1 MGLCSVFFG
10 APKLIGRASS
20 RLFAIELNVKPGA
33 ALSDTWLGRKEL
45 TSPSPAA
52 IAALVVFQNEIKQ
65 MADGRTPATID
76 DSAPDLSSPL
86 NLGLITNADYRL
98 MVESISDYAILFLDP
113 SGILLS
119 WNAGARQ
126 LMGYE
131 ADEAIGRHFSM
142 FYPSELLEKNWP
154 QHELE
159 VAAAV
164 GQFQEEGWR
173 LRKNGTRFWSS
184 VVITRLTGPDGML
197 RGFSKIT
204 RDLSERQKQDDLL
217 RASEERFRLIVDSV
231 KDYAIFM
238 LDPSGFI
245 VSWNTGAK
253 ANKGYEAH
261 EIIGKH
267 FSVFYPPEVAAT
279 GFPDQELKIA
289 RDVGRF
295 EDEGWRVRKDGSRF
309 WASVIISAVFDETGR
324 HRGFAK
330 ITRDLTE
337 RRRISTLED
346 EGRRITTFLA
356 MLGHEL
362 RNPLTPISN
371 AVAIMERLG
380 QAVDAKTLT
389 RMNSIIS
396 RQLKQITRL
405 VDDLLDVGRITSGK
419 IHLEAKPVNLTDV
432 VEEALEMV
440 KPSADAKHHMLAS
453 RTPDAGLWISGD
465 RARMIQVVCNLLNNA
480 VKFTPDGGRIEVRL
494 QEVGSNAEII
504 VNDNGP
510 GIAPAH
516 IPQVFKLF
524 AQGDQEISRP
534 QGGLGLGLTLVQQ
547 LVTLHGGDISAFS
560 KGIPGEG
567 VDFVVRLPR
576 VPAPLERKR
585 EGSADTRKMVL
596 VVDDNLDATETMCLL
611 VESLGYASRT
621 AYDGPS
627 ALEAIK
633 VEQPDLVLLDIGLP
647 GFSGVEVARRVRRE
661 ISHPP
666 TLVAVTGFGQASDR
680 DTSLAAGFYA
690 HLTKPVDAHQLE
702 SLLER
707 LLGKP

>member
-1 MGLCSVFFG
+1 
-10 APKLIGRASS
+10 
-20 RLFAIELNVKPGA
+20 
-33 ALSDTWLGRKEL
+33 
-45 TSPSPAA
+45 
-52 IAALVVFQNEIKQ
+52 
-65 MADGRTPATID
+65 MADGNAPATYD
-76 DSAPDLSSPL
+76 EAASNLSGPL
-86 NLGLITNADYRL
+86 NLGSITNTDYRL
-98 MVESISDYAILFLDP
+98 MIDSIADYAIFFLDP
-113 SGILLS
+113 SGIVLS
-119 WNAGARQ
+119 WNTGAR
-126 LMGYE
+126 LLKGYE
-131 ADEAIGRHFSM
+131 AHEVLGRHLSI
-142 FYPSELLEKNWP
+142 FYPPELLEKNWP

-159 VAAAV
+159 VAAAM
-164 GQFQEEGWR
+164 GQFQDEGWR
-173 LRKNGTRFWSS
+173 LRKDGTRFWSS
-184 VVITRLTGPDGML
+184 VVITRLTGADGKL

-204 RDLSERQKQDDLL
+204 RDLSHRRQQDDLL
-217 RASEERFRLIVDSV
+217 RASEERFRLIVDGV

-238 LDPSGFI
+238 LDPSGYI

-279 GFPDQELKIA
+279 GFPDKELKVA
-289 RDVGRF
+289 REVGRF

-309 WASVIISAVFDETGR
+309 WASVIITALFDETGR

-380 QAVDAKTLT
+380 QAVDTKTLA

-419 IHLEAKPVNLTDV
+419 IHLESKPVQLSDV
-432 VEEALEMV
+432 VEEAVEML
-440 KPSADAKHHMLAS
+440 KPSADAKHHALVF
-453 RTPDAGLWISGD
+453 RDPVPDLWITGD

-480 VKFTPDGGRIEVRL
+480 IKFTPDGGRIEVQLR
-494 QEVGSNAEII
+494 QAGAHAELS
-504 VNDNGP
+504 VSDNGP
-510 GIAPAH
+510 GIAPSH
-516 IPQVFKLF
+516 LPRVFMLF
-524 AQGDQEISRP
+524 SQGDQEISRP
-534 QGGLGLGLTLVQQ
+534 QGGLGLGLTLVEQ

-560 KGIPGEG
+560 KGMPGEG
-567 VDFVVRLPR
+567 VEFVIRLPC
-576 VPAPLERKR
+576 VAAPLERKKDDSDR
-585 EGSADTRKMVL
+585 PGKTVL
-596 VVDDNLDATETMCLL
+596 VVDDNRDAAETMCLL
-611 VESLGYASRT
+611 VESLGYLTRT
-621 AYDGPS
+621 AFDGPS

-647 GFSGVEVARRVRRE
+647 GFSGVAVAQRVRRE
-661 ISHPP
+661 VAHPP
-666 TLVAVTGFGQASDR
+666 PLVAITGFGQASDR
-680 DTSLAAGFYA
+680 DASLAAGFYA
-690 HLTKPVDAHQLE
+690 HLTKPIDAHQLE
-702 SLLER
+702 SLLVR
-707 LLGKP
+707 LLGKA

>member
-1 MGLCSVFFG
+1 
-10 APKLIGRASS
+10 
-20 RLFAIELNVKPGA
+20 
-33 ALSDTWLGRKEL
+33 
-45 TSPSPAA
+45 
-52 IAALVVFQNEIKQ
+52 
-65 MADGRTPATID
+65 MADGRAPVTNEE
-76 DSAPDLSSPL
+76 SAPDLTAPL
-86 NLGLITNADYRL
+86 DLGLITNVDYRL
-98 MVESISDYAILFLDP
+98 MVESIADYGIIFLDP
-113 SGILLS
+113 GGIVLS
-119 WNAGARQ
+119 WNKGARH
-126 LMGYE
+126 LKGYE
-131 ADEAIGRHFSM
+131 PHEAIGRHFSI
-142 FYPSELLEKNWP
+142 FYPPELLEKNWQ

-159 VAAAV
+159 LAART

-173 LRKNGTRFWSS
+173 LRKDGSRFWAS
-184 VVITRLTGPDGML
+184 VVITRLLGPHGEL

-204 RDLSERQKQDDLL
+204 RDLSDRRKQDELL
-217 RASEERFRLIVDSV
+217 RASEERFRLMVDGV

-238 LDPSGFI
+238 LDPGGYI

-267 FSVFYPPEVAAT
+267 FSVFYPADVAAT
-279 GFPDQELKIA
+279 GFPDQELKTA
-289 RDVGRF
+289 REVGRF

-309 WASVIISAVFDETGR
+309 WASVVITALFDETGQ

-330 ITRDLTE
+330 VTRDLTD

-380 QAVDAKTLT
+380 PAADAATMA
-389 RMNSIIS
+389 RMSNIIG

-419 IHLEAKPVNLTDV
+419 IHLESKPVKLSGV
-432 VEEALEMV
+432 IEESLEMMR
-440 KPSADAKHHMLAS
+440 PAADAKRHALVFHGPS
-453 RTPDAGLWISGD
+453 GEPWITGD

-480 VKFTPDGGRIEVRL
+480 IKFTPEGGRVEVQLR
-494 QEVGSNAEII
+494 EVGDNAEIS

-510 GIAPAH
+510 GIPPPSL
-516 IPQVFKLF
+516 PQIFELF
-524 AQGDQEISRP
+524 AQGEQEISRP

-560 KGIPGEG
+560 RGTPGDGAE
-567 VDFVVRLPR
+567 FVIRLPR
-576 VPAPLERKR
+576 VAAPLERKKSN
-585 EGSADTRKMVL
+585 GADAGKIVL
-596 VVDDNLDATETMCLL
+596 VVDDNRDAAETMCLL
-611 VESLGYASRT
+611 VESLGYATRT
-621 AYDGPS
+621 AADGPS

-647 GFSGVEVARRVRRE
+647 GFSGVEVAQRVRRE
-661 ISHPP
+661 VAHPP
-666 TLVAVTGFGQASDR
+666 ALVAVTGYGQASDR
-680 DTSLAAGFYA
+680 DASMAAGFYA
-690 HLTKPVDAHQLE
+690 HLTKPVDAQHLE
-702 SLLER
+702 GLLER

>member
-1 MGLCSVFFG
+1 
-10 APKLIGRASS
+10 
-20 RLFAIELNVKPGA
+20 
-33 ALSDTWLGRKEL
+33 
-45 TSPSPAA
+45 
-52 IAALVVFQNEIKQ
+52 
-65 MADGRTPATID
+65 MADGSAPATYD
-76 DSAPDLSSPL
+76 EAASNLSGPL
-86 NLGLITNADYRL
+86 NLGSITNTDYRL
-98 MVESISDYAILFLDP
+98 MIDSIADYAIFFLDP
-113 SGILLS
+113 SGIVLS
-119 WNAGARQ
+119 WNTGARR
-126 LMGYE
+126 LKGYE
-131 ADEAIGRHFSM
+131 AHEVLGRHLSI
-142 FYPSELLEKNWP
+142 FYPPELLEKNWP

-159 VAAAV
+159 VAAAT
-164 GQFQEEGWR
+164 GQFQDEGWR
-173 LRKNGTRFWSS
+173 LRKDGTRFWSS
-184 VVITRLTGPDGML
+184 VVITRLTGADGKL

-204 RDLSERQKQDDLL
+204 RDLSHRRQQDDLL
-217 RASEERFRLIVDSV
+217 RASEERFRLIVDGV

-238 LDPSGFI
+238 LDPSGYI

-253 ANKGYEAH
+253 ATKGYEAH

-279 GFPDQELKIA
+279 GFPDKELKVA
-289 RDVGRF
+289 HEVGRF

-309 WASVIISAVFDETGR
+309 WASVIITALFDETGR

-380 QAVDAKTLT
+380 QAVDTKTLA

-419 IHLEAKPVNLTDV
+419 IHLESKPVQLSDV
-432 VEEALEMV
+432 VEEAVEML
-440 KPSADAKHHMLAS
+440 KPSADAKHHALVF
-453 RTPDAGLWISGD
+453 RDPVPDLWIAGD

-480 VKFTPDGGRIEVRL
+480 IKFTPEGGRIEVQLR
-494 QEVGSNAEII
+494 QAGSHAELS
-504 VNDNGP
+504 VSDNGP
-510 GIAPAH
+510 GIAPSH
-516 IPQVFKLF
+516 LPRVFMLF
-524 AQGDQEISRP
+524 SQGDQEISRP
-534 QGGLGLGLTLVQQ
+534 QGGLGLGLTLVEQ

-560 KGIPGEG
+560 KGMPGEG
-567 VDFVVRLPR
+567 VEFVIRLPG
-576 VPAPLERKR
+576 VAAPLERKKDEVDR
-585 EGSADTRKMVL
+585 PGKTVL
-596 VVDDNLDATETMCLL
+596 VVDDNRDAAETMCLL
-611 VESLGYASRT
+611 VESLGYLTRT
-621 AYDGPS
+621 AFDGPS

-647 GFSGVEVARRVRRE
+647 GFSGVAVAQRVRRE
-661 ISHPP
+661 VAHPP
-666 TLVAVTGFGQASDR
+666 PLVAITGFGQASDR
-680 DTSLAAGFYA
+680 DASLAAGFYA
-690 HLTKPVDAHQLE
+690 HLTKPIDAHQLE

-707 LLGKP
+707 LLGRA